1 MLSESEIVELMDAAT
16 SDDRDALAEMLSEMS
31 PEQKAF
37 FEGYVNGYAQGV
49 RHARQAEVEGNRKDA
64 V

>member
-1 MLSESEIVELMDAAT
+1 MLSEGEIVELMDAAT
-16 SDDRDALAEMLSEMS
+16 SDDKEALSAMLSEMDS
-31 PEQKAF
+31 EQRAF

-49 RHARQAEVEGNRKDA
+49 RHARQAEVEGSRKDA